1 MTETTSTS
9 RRSIGAARNPESHEA
24 ILNAAQAVLEEMGV
38 AGFSIEAVARRA
50 KAGKPTIYRWWPS
63 RAHLLLDVYHRQKS
77 DSIHPDTGSLNAD
90 LEGFL
95 VNLTQFWSAGP
106 AGEVFRCIVA
116 EAQSDPKAAEA
127 LKNYSDER
135 IAYSAKLVE
144 RARARGEVA
153 DWVNGEAV
161 SNLLSAYCWKLLLTG
176 RLEGGLGEIRQVA
189 RMITEGI
196 SAR

>member
-24 ILNAAQAVLEEMGV
+24 ILVAAQAVLEEAGV
-38 AGFSIEAVARRA
+38 GGFSIEAVARRA

-77 DSIHPDTGSLNAD
+77 DSIHPDTGALGAD

-95 VNLTQFWSAGP
+95 VNLTQFWSSGP

-116 EAQSDPKAAEA
+116 EAQSDPKAAAA
-127 LKNYSDER
+127 LKSYSDER
-135 IAYSAKLVE
+135 IAHSANLVE
-144 RARARGEVA
+144 RARGRGEVA
-153 DWVNGEAV
+153 DWVDSQAV
-161 SNLLSAYCWKLLLTG
+161 SNLLSAYAWKLLLTG
-176 RLEGGLGEIRQVA
+176 RLEGGITEIRQVA
-189 RMITEGI
+189 RMVTEGI
-196 SAR
+196 SKR